1 MYYMFHSHAN
11 PAGFVARGSESES
24 QSYLARLNRGR
35 VLDLWAVRP
44 LTGAKPRG
52 PASLADL
59 LADHDAAHR
68 ENVKSNAVLLAHGHK
83 GVTA

>member
-1 MYYMFHSHAN
+1 MFYLFHNHDD
-11 PAGFVARGSESES
+11 PAGFVARGSQQEADA
-24 QSYLARLNRGR
+24 YLVQLNRGR

-52 PASLADL
+52 APSLADL

-68 ENVKSNAVLLAHGHK
+68 ENVKSNAVLLAHGHT
-83 GVTA
+83 GVVE